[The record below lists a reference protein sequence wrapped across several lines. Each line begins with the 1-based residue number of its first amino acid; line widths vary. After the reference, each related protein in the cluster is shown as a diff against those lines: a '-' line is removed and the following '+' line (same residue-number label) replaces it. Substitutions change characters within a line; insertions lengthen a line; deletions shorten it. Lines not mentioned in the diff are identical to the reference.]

1 MRFVL
6 VGVFARKVNLERL
19 YFYNWGGVKIPIVL
33 QPVGG
38 VPTRAALAVE
48 QLQRWL
54 HNASIRSC
62 GKGLGVNLPDNVF
75 ECVYSVTD
83 SGRTYDA
90 TIRWTDRRMAAASA
104 HPQLRGAVPRRDGED
119 RPSR

>member
-1 MRFVL
+1 M
-6 VGVFARKVNLERL
+6 
-19 YFYNWGGVKIPIVL
+19 KIPIVL

-62 GKGLGVNLPDNVF
+62 GRGLGVKLPDNVF

-90 TIRWTDRRMAAASA
+90 AVRWTDRGKAAVSA
-104 HPQLRGAVPRRDGED
+104 HPRSYEVRYLDGTVKAVQAGDTLTITEEPVLIASIPEAPR
-119 RPSR
+119 